1 MLEATA
7 ASPTLD
13 VCSGETCLSNLSVG
27 TSPPSDW
34 CADVRVA
41 ADISRTRAASG
52 KRGEASSTGPA
63 EAETNAADTSPD
75 LKALGLLFSSLALFL
90 AAVAEAGAGAEA
102 GLQQARVKLPLQ
114 VVVVV
119 VVVAV
124 AKKKRLLLQM

>member
-1 MLEATA
+1 MAT
-7 ASPTLD
+7 
-13 VCSGETCLSNLSVG
+13 
-27 TSPPSDW
+27 SDW
-34 CADVRVA
+34 CADVRA
-41 ADISRTRAASG
+41 AEDILRIRAASG
-52 KRGEASSTGPA
+52 KRGEASTTGPT
-63 EAETNAADTSPD
+63 EAETIASHTPPD

-119 VVVAV
+119 VVAV